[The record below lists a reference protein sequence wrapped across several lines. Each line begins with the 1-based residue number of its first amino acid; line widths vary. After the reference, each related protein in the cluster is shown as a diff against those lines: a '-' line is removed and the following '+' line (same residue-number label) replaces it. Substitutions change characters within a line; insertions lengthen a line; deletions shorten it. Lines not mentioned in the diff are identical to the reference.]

1 MVPFFVA
8 LLRRAFVSCPFYTF
22 LGGKEFHN
30 KNLHGVRYHKKK
42 KKRKL
47 IFSSTKHPPVKEPLI
62 FCPTL

>member
-30 KNLHGVRYHKKK
+30 KNLHGSEVPLKKKK
-42 KKRKL
+42 KKRKKKKKTYFL
-47 IFSSTKHPPVKEPLI
+47 FN
-62 FCPTL
+62 